1 VRRSRKRVRWQSSPV
16 CEHGPSFAFGASALA
31 GVRIL
36 GASRPEAFTRNG
48 PRAGWAFLVKPE
60 QAFPSLAWN
69 SLLSASKTRHR
80 GHRDGEDC
88 MTDDIPDTRDLLLPR
103 ATQQIIH
110 LLKNLGLMG
119 AMLLIMGSGPGVGSL
134 DGRKTVDPMLGT
146 ARKISCA
153 WDG

>member
-1 VRRSRKRVRWQSSPV
+1 
-16 CEHGPSFAFGASALA
+16 
-31 GVRIL
+31 
-36 GASRPEAFTRNG
+36 
-48 PRAGWAFLVKPE
+48 
-60 QAFPSLAWN
+60 
-69 SLLSASKTRHR
+69 
-80 GHRDGEDC
+80 